1 MILADVDDHTLV
13 GYVQYNS
20 EVTVVRAIASGRSDN
35 ILCD

>member
-1 MILADVDDHTLV
+1 MILADVDDNTLV

-20 EVTVVRAIASGRSDN
+20 EVAVVRPIASGRSDN